1 MRAAVLY
8 GPGDIRTTERPVPE
22 PGWGEVLVRVSM
34 CGTCG
39 TDLKIYDGHFP
50 MTPPFGEFTP
60 GHEWTGT
67 VVALGESVDE
77 LEVGDRVVHRG
88 PPRLRALRQLRRR
101 QVHRLPELR

>member
-1 MRAAVLY
+1 MK
-8 GPGDIRTTERPVPE
+8 
-22 PGWGEVLVRVSM
+22 VSM

-77 LEVGDRVVHRG
+77 FAVGDRSASRPTTVVV
-88 PPRLRALRQLRRR
+88 AATTA
-101 QVHRLPELR
+101 